1 MIRILDNILTED
13 ECNSIIELG
22 ISSLQETTT
31 LGEYKEGYRTATG
44 CWIYNDNDITNKIK
58 ELIKIGSDLPI
69 ENQEKIHIVKY
80 SVGGEYKPHHDF
92 FHQNTDYYENTIKA
106 GGQRTHSF
114 LFYLND
120 NFEGGDTEFTSKK
133 IKISAKKGR
142 MLIWENLDYNGNPDM
157 DTLHAGLPVTNGEK
171 WIAIVWVR
179 QNKFQ

>member
-1 MIRILDNILTED
+1 MIRILDDVLTKD
-13 ECNSIIELG
+13 ECNRLIQMG
-22 ISSLQETTT
+22 TNSLHKMAT
-31 LGEYKEGYRTATG
+31 LGEYKEGFRTADG
-44 CWIYNDNDITNKIK
+44 CWIWDDNDITDKIK
-58 ELIKIGSDLPI
+58 ELVYIGSQLPI

-80 SVGGEYKPHHDF
+80 SIGGEYKPHHDF
-92 FHQNTDYYENTIKA
+92 FHPNTDYYENSIKR

-120 NFEGGDTEFTSKK
+120 NFEGGETEFTLKK
-133 IKISAKKGR
+133 IKVSAKTGR

-179 QNKFQ
+179 QNKF